1 MNMDI
6 NKWLKK
12 IKNKSFWTAFI
23 PASLLVA
30 QAIAAL
36 FGYTINL
43 GTLGNKLLDL
53 VNSIFTLLLI
63 LEYD

>member
-1 MNMDI
+1 MDI
-6 NKWLKK
+6 NKCIKK
-12 IKNKSFWTAFI
+12 IKRKSFWTTFI